1 MSDIAFQPIR
11 TVAAQLRAGRL
22 SASEL
27 TRHMLGRIAL
37 IDAGLHSYR
46 AVGAEMALDA
56 AARADSEL
64 AAGRDRG
71 PLHGIPLAVK
81 DLCDTKG
88 MPTAAGMSFLRDN
101 VPSGDATV
109 VARLKAA
116 GAVILG
122 KLHMTEG
129 ATLHHHPAYPIP
141 VNPWDAALW
150 PGASSSGCGVA
161 VAAGLCFGAIGSDT
175 GGSIRYPSACNGLTG
190 LKPTW
195 GLVSRHGVYD
205 LAPSFDCLGPMARN
219 AADAALIL
227 DAVAGFDPLDPT
239 SLPGKVESC
248 AAALDQRVG
257 AHGLR
262 IGYDLSEAGRLS
274 PETAAAF
281 DEALRVLAEIGAD
294 IVDIRFPDISAFRAC
309 KRFLIGPEQAAA
321 HASLYEKHAGE
332 YGSWLAKA
340 IEAARRMDPLE
351 VARAGLE
358 RRKLSAAIARLFEAV
373 DVMVLP
379 VFRDGTPPDET
390 RASPDFLRLGPT
402 SDFTT
407 PVNAAGNPA
416 LTLQCGEDGAGAPLA
431 LQLVGPHRSEPLLL
445 ALAHQYQK
453 ATDWHVR
460 HPQGCTE
467 AA

>member
-11 TVAAQLRAGRL
+11 TVAAQIRMGRI
-22 SASEL
+22 SACEL
-27 TRHMLGRIAL
+27 TRHMLDRVER
-37 IDAGLHSYR
+37 IDARLFSYR
-46 AVGAEMALDA
+46 AVSAEMALEA
-56 AARADSEL
+56 AAHADAEL
-64 AAGRDRG
+64 AVGHDRG

-81 DLCDTKG
+81 DLCNTKG
-88 MPTAAGMSFLRDN
+88 VPTAAGMAFLRDN
-101 VPSGDATV
+101 MPSEDATV

-141 VNPWDAALW
+141 VNPWDGALW

-195 GLVSRHGVYD
+195 GLVSRHGVFD

-227 DAVAGFDPLDPT
+227 DAVAGSDPLDPT
-239 SLPGKVESC
+239 SLPGRVPSC
-248 AAALDQRVG
+248 MASLDQEVG
-257 AHGLR
+257 LHGLR
-262 IGYDLSEAGRLS
+262 VGYDFEGLSS
-274 PETAAAF
+274 ETAS
-281 DEALRVLAEIGAD
+281 ALDGCLGVLGGIGAEI
-294 IVDIRFPDISAFRAC
+294 VDTRFPDISAFQAC
-309 KRFLIGPEQAAA
+309 KRFLIGVEQAAA
-321 HASLYEKHAGE
+321 HASLYESHASE
-332 YGSWLAKA
+332 YGGWLAKS
-340 IEAARRMDPLE
+340 IETARAMDPLE
-351 VARAGLE
+351 VGRAGLE

-390 RASPDFLRLGPT
+390 RASSEFLRFGPT

-407 PVNAAGNPA
+407 PINAAGNPA
-416 LTLQCGEDGAGAPLA
+416 LTLQCGVDAAGAPLA
-431 LQLVGPHRSEPLLL
+431 VQLVGRHRSEAMLL
-445 ALAHQYQK
+445 ATAHRYQK
-453 ATDWHVR
+453 VTDWHVR
-460 HPQGCTE
+460 HPRNCQ
-467 AA
+467 A